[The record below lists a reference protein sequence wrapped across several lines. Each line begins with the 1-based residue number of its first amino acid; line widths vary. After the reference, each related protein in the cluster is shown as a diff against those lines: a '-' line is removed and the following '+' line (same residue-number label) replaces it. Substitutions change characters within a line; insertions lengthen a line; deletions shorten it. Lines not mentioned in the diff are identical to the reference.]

1 MSTRHPEAFEA
12 RDSFESV
19 TLPGAGEAGRR
30 GPGWG
35 VSVGGEL
42 VSYYEFAVSWLCTT
56 FRLQVG
62 GCQYAFFVWL
72 RCSAMATLV
81 GGARG
86 DASGFPPPASRC
98 LQCRGSA
105 RPPELV
111 QLRGCTDT
119 FPFCQTLQ
127 RAIWI
132 PLLYKKGLEAPLSD
146 LPAVVS
152 AIQTQVG
159 FGGGSVQPVGAL
171 LAF

>member
-1 MSTRHPEAFEA
+1 MNLLFLGFAPRFG
-12 RDSFESV
+12 FK
-19 TLPGAGEAGRR
+19 
-30 GPGWG
+30 WG
-35 VSVGGEL
+35 VASMPFL
-42 VSYYEFAVSWLCTT
+42 F
-56 FRLQVG
+56 
-62 GCQYAFFVWL
+62 GCGAL
-72 RCSAMATLV
+72 RWPRWWGVLGVTPL
-81 GGARG
+81 
-86 DASGFPPPASRC
+86 ASPRPASRC